1 MNSARHVGLCKR
13 RELRASKEGAG
24 DEETREGRKARGQ
37 IEEGAG
43 EGARCDLGGK
53 RWDQYHVS
61 FRGTM
66 ETGKCKECAEGTSAE
81 MLRDRRRDAREH
93 RGT

>member
-1 MNSARHVGLCKR
+1 M
-13 RELRASKEGAG
+13 
-24 DEETREGRKARGQ
+24 REGRKARVQ
-37 IEEGAG
+37 IEEGAA
-43 EGARCDLGGK
+43 EGALATIWRGK

-66 ETGKCKECAEGTSAE
+66 ETGKCKQCAEGTSAE
-81 MLRDRRRDAREH
+81 MLRDRRRDVREY